1 MAFFAGSPFRKH
13 NDVLTSI
20 ILYSMVRAEEFL
32 EKHPAVAGVIRD
44 IPKDGVIAILLF
56 GSHAT
61 GRAGP
66 LSDIDLCIV
75 TEEPPSGEEKDLLL
89 SHASR
94 TLSISLFEDLPPAV
108 RFRVMKEGVILWGT
122 PDLRLQRIKVRT
134 IRSYLNVKPLL
145 ERHAG
150 KILGV

>member
-1 MAFFAGSPFRKH
+1 
-13 NDVLTSI
+13 
-20 ILYSMVRAEEFL
+20 MVRAEEFL
-32 EKHPAVAGVIRD
+32 AEHPEVAGVIRD

-75 TEEPPSGEEKDLLL
+75 TEEPPSREEKDMLL

-94 TLSISLFEDLPPAV
+94 TLSISLFGDLPPAV
-108 RFRVMKEGVILWGT
+108 RFRVLKEGVILWGT
-122 PDLRLQRIKVRT
+122 PDLRLQRIRVRT
-134 IRSYLNVKPLL
+134 IRSYWNVKPLL

>member
-1 MAFFAGSPFRKH
+1 MPI
-13 NDVLTSI
+13 SI
-20 ILYSMVRAEEFL
+20 ISYPMVRAEEFL
-32 EKHPAVAGVIRD
+32 AEHPDVAEVVGD
-44 IPKDGVIAILLF
+44 IPKGGVIAIILF

-75 TEEPPSGEEKDLLL
+75 TEKPLPGEEKDSVL

-94 TLSISLFEDLPPAV
+94 KISLSLFWDLPPAV
-108 RFRVMKEGVILWGT
+108 RFRALKEGVLLWGT
-122 PDLRLQRIKVRT
+122 PDLRLQRIKVQAVRA
-134 IRSYLNVKPLL
+134 YLNVKPLL
-145 ERHAG
+145 ERHAK

>member
-1 MAFFAGSPFRKH
+1 
-13 NDVLTSI
+13 
-20 ILYSMVRAEEFL
+20 MVRAEEFL
-32 EKHPAVAGVIRD
+32 EKHPEVAGVIRD

-75 TEEPPSGEEKDLLL
+75 TEEPLSREEKDLLL

-108 RFRVMKEGVILWGT
+108 RFRVFKEGVILWGT
-122 PDLRLQRIKVRT
+122 PDLRLQRMRVRT